1 MSRVPGE
8 GGERDSPERGE
19 GERGNGLQ
27 GGRRVKEESRSSYA
41 CS

>member
-27 GGRRVKEESRSSYA
+27 RGRRVKEEGRSPYVCA
-41 CS
+41 